1 MGRRQEFD
9 TGDALDAALQV
20 FWTKGYRA
28 TSMADLE
35 AATGLNP
42 GSLYNTFGSKQG
54 LFLAVVD
61 YYIERTV
68 GHRIA
73 TILNIGPPLDAIEAF
88 FRTAYEDIEP
98 DGLIGCLLTNTAAE
112 IGREEA
118 EIRDRV
124 AAGIG
129 RIEAAFRARLSEA
142 QEAGALSTD
151 KDAAVLA
158 VHLTASYQGASVIG
172 RLSRDKRRLKAV
184 ADAALLPLR

>member
-9 TGDALDAALQV
+9 TGDALDSALQV

-42 GSLYNTFGSKQG
+42 GSLYNTFGSKKG

-61 YYIERTV
+61 HYIERTV

-73 TILNIGPPLDAIEAF
+73 TILNVGPPLDAIEAF

-98 DGLIGCLLTNTAAE
+98 EGLIGCLLTNTAAE
-112 IGREEA
+112 TGREEA

-124 AAGIG
+124 AAGIAQ
-129 RIEAAFRARLSEA
+129 IEAAFRRRLSEA
-142 QEAGALSTD
+142 QAAGALSAD
-151 KDAAVLA
+151 KDPAVLA
-158 VHLTASYQGASVIG
+158 VHLTSSYQGASVIG
-172 RLSRDKRRLKAV
+172 RLSRDKKQLKAV
-184 ADAALLPLR
+184 TDAALQALR